1 MNLRSAGVR
10 GSSSGESHRRTA
22 GKVSNP
28 RDPESALGWQLER
41 IGSVA
46 WRDWALKF
54 QRLAFG
60 YAQDTGWPDED
71 AALRWLCDHGLVH
84 DGEPPRGV
92 LVWYRVGD
100 ATRVGCSLGSGELIG
115 PLPDGVVGVAAL
127 AALSTEY
134 VWSEPH
140 FPFAH

>member
-1 MNLRSAGVR
+1 VSLRSAGA
-10 GSSSGESHRRTA
+10 GESPKRFNGRSA
-22 GKVSNP
+22 VRVANP
-28 RDPESALGWQLER
+28 RDSESALAWQLER
-41 IGSVA
+41 VGSLA
-46 WRDWALKF
+46 WQGWSLKF

-71 AALRWLCDHGLVH
+71 AALRWLCDHALVH
-84 DGEPPRGV
+84 SGEPPRGV

-115 PLPDGVVGVAAL
+115 PLPDGVVGVAEL
-127 AALSTEY
+127 VTLGPDY